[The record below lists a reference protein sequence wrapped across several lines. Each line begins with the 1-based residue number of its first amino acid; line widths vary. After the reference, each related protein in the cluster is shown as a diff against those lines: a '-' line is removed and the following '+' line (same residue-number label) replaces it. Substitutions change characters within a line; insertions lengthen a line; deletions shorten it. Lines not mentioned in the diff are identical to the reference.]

1 MKYLKYIGKRILVS
15 VILVF
20 AASSLVFFLMHF
32 ALGDPVTLILGD
44 MMTPETV
51 HGLKQR
57 LGLLDPLYI
66 QYAKFVFRL
75 VQGNLG
81 VSWYTFDPVADE
93 VMTVLPNTL
102 LLTLAAA
109 IVALILGVPTGIL
122 SACRRNTRMD
132 ITARSL
138 VLIGISLPGF
148 VIALILI
155 IVFSVYLEWFPTS
168 GFGEF
173 KHVVL
178 PGVSLGVF
186 TAAIMAR
193 ITRSSMLDV
202 ILQDYIVSARAKGL
216 SEKAVIFKHA
226 LRNALIPLITFF
238 GLQFGVLMGGSVV
251 TESVFA
257 WPGVGRIIVES
268 IKTRDIPMVQ
278 GAIVIYLLVF
288 ILINLIVDIVYVF
301 VDPRIKLLDEKD

>member
-1 MKYLKYIGKRILVS
+1 MKYLEYIGKRILVS

-20 AASSLVFFLMHF
+20 AASSFIFLLMHI

-51 HGLKQR
+51 RGLKQR

-66 QYAKFVFRL
+66 QYAKFVL
-75 VQGNLG
+75 CMVQRSLG
-81 VSWYTFDPVADE
+81 VSWYTFRPVTDE
-93 VMTVLPNTL
+93 VMAVLPNTL

-122 SACRRNTRMD
+122 SACKRNTRMD

-168 GFGEF
+168 GFGQL
-173 KHVVL
+173 KHIVL

-278 GAIVIYLLVF
+278 GAIVIYLLIF

-301 VDPRIKLLDEKD
+301 VDPRIKLLD